1 MKYIDQLNWFS
12 NYCLQQDIPSREIL
26 LYHCLL
32 SVWNRSGRGACF
44 FAKPMMLQSLS
55 GMNANAVCHARSSL
69 CKRGLISYD
78 SRTKEYAINDIGGE
92 EEIASQCK
100 DKNGDNSENNCETNG
115 KDNSQTICGQSQDK
129 NGNNG
134 TTIPYKVYIE
144 KEKEL
149 EKDIYIPPT
158 PKPDL
163 FAQFWAAYPRRVS
176 KTDAEKAFK
185 ALKPTPALLDI
196 ILADIVDQK
205 QSKGWQEDEGKYIPY
220 PASYLRKRR
229 WEREKPLEDPAPPEP
244 PPPVVVTP
252 DMDVDKRI
260 FGPNDNPLE
269 AIP

>member
-78 SRTKEYAINDIGGE
+78 SRTKEYAINDIGE
-92 EEIASQCK
+92 EEVTVSQRK
-100 DKNGDNSENNCETNG
+100 DKSGDNNENNCETNG
-115 KDNSQTICGQSQDK
+115 EGNCQTIFRQAQDK
-129 NGNNG
+129 NEGNG
-134 TTIPYKVYIE
+134 TTTPYKVYIE

-149 EKDIYIPPT
+149 EKDIYTPP
-158 PKPDL
+158 PKNTDL
-163 FAQFWAAYPRRVS
+163 FAQFWKAYPR
-176 KTDAEKAFK
+176 KTAKQAALKAFR
-185 ALKPTPALLDI
+185 ALKPTPKLLGLMLEALEK
-196 ILADIVDQK
+196 QK
-205 QSKGWQEDEGKYIPY
+205 QSDSWQRDGGQYIPY
-220 PASYLRKRR
+220 PAKYLRERR
-229 WEREKPLEDPAPPEP
+229 WEDELPDEDPALPEP

-252 DMDVDKRI
+252 DMDVGKRI
-260 FGPNDNPLE
+260 FGPDDDPLE